1 MTASQSLALI
11 LLGRIAA
18 NLGIPTEE
26 ITALVVP
33 QVEVAASA
41 R

>member
-1 MTASQSLALI
+1 MTASQSLALL

-26 ITALVVP
+26 ITALVAP
-33 QVEVAASA
+33 QVEVATAA

>member
-1 MTASQSLALI
+1 MTASESLALI

-26 ITALVVP
+26 ITAIVAS
-33 QVEVAASA
+33 QVEVAASE